1 MHFALPSTVC
11 KILYCSPSP
20 AGNKIRHHL
29 CSLKT
34 HHWLDETEDVNA
46 TEELMPEKRFEGRR
60 GVLQMSKNYGVKDV
74 EVGGS
79 LEA

>member
-1 MHFALPSTVC
+1 
-11 KILYCSPSP
+11 
-20 AGNKIRHHL
+20 
-29 CSLKT
+29 
-34 HHWLDETEDVNA
+34 
-46 TEELMPEKRFEGRR
+46 MPEKRFEGRR